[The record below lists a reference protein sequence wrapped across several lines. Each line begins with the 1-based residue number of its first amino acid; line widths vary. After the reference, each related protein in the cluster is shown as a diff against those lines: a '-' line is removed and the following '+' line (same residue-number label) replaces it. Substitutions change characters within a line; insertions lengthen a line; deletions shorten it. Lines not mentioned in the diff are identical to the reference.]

1 MPELLD
7 IAQRIAA
14 MAEPGEEVEAYVSW
28 HRETE
33 IRVFEAGIE
42 SLSSAESSG
51 IGVRV
56 VVGGRQGFA
65 YVGTLDEALARET
78 LSEARD
84 NAAFATVD
92 EHAGL
97 ARPDGHVAASLELW
111 SDALADFPSDEKIA
125 LAIELDRLVRS
136 GDQRI
141 RQVVSSDY
149 GDGAVEAA
157 IATSTGISAQ
167 SRKTTC
173 FISADAVAGEG
184 DDTQTG
190 AGYSVGRGPEDLDIA
205 AASRDAIDRATR
217 LLGAT
222 KPSSARLPVV
232 FDRRVTATLLGIL
245 SGTLSGE
252 DVAKG
257 RSLFAG
263 RLGEEVAVPTFTLV
277 DDPTNPLA
285 YGASRFDAEGLAC
298 RRNALIESGK
308 LSAFLYDSYSARL
321 AGTTSTA
328 SAVRG
333 GYKTG
338 PGVGARALTLEPGE
352 LSQEEIFALVGNGL
366 FVQEISGVHSGVNRV
381 SGDFS
386 VGAEGLMI
394 RDGVLSEPV
403 REVTIASTIQRIL
416 LGILAIGNDVEWLP
430 SSAAGVSLAVAD
442 LSMSGA

>member
-1 MPELLD
+1 MPELIDL
-7 IAQRIAA
+7 AQRIASDA
-14 MAEPGEEVEAYVSW
+14 RSGEEVEAYVGW

-51 IGVRV
+51 VGVRV
-56 VVGGRQGFA
+56 ISGGRQGFA
-65 YVGTLDEALARET
+65 YVGDLDEAHAREA
-78 LSEARD
+78 LAEARD
-84 NAAFATVD
+84 NASFASID

-97 ARPDGHVAASLELW
+97 ATPDGQLPVDLELW
-111 SDALADFPSDEKIA
+111 SDDLAGFGTEAKIQLALDLE
-125 LAIELDRLVRS
+125 RLVRA
-136 GDQRI
+136 GDPRI

-149 GDGAVEAA
+149 GDGSAETA
-157 IATSTGISAQ
+157 IASSRGIAVT

-173 FISADAVAGEG
+173 FVSADAVAGAGE
-184 DDTQTG
+184 DTQTG
-190 AGYSVGRGPEDLDIA
+190 SGYSVGRGPEDLDVA
-205 AASRDAIDRATR
+205 KASSDAIERATR

-222 KPSSARLPVV
+222 KPPSARLSVV

-245 SGTLSGE
+245 AGTLSGE
-252 DVAKG
+252 EVVKG

-263 RLGEEVAVPTFTLV
+263 RLGEDVAVPGITLT

-298 RRNALIESGK
+298 RRNALIESGR
-308 LSAFLYDSYSARL
+308 LAGFLYDSYSARM

-333 GYKTG
+333 GFKSG
-338 PGVGARALTLEPGE
+338 PGVGARALALTPGE
-352 LSQEEIFALVGNGL
+352 TPQEEMFTLVGDGL

-394 RDGVLSEPV
+394 RGGALAEPV
-403 REVTIASTIQRIL
+403 REITIASTIQRIL
-416 LGILAIGNDVEWLP
+416 LHVLAVGNDTEWLP
-430 SSAAGVSLAVAD
+430 SSAAGVSIAIGEIA
-442 LSMSGA
+442 MSGA